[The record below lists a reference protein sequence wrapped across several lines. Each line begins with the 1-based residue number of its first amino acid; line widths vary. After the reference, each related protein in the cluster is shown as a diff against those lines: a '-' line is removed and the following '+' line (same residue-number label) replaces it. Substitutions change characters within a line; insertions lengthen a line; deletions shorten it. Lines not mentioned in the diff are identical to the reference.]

1 MSYIYYNPNPKGKHV
16 TDCVIRMLC
25 RLENLTWLEAFDELT
40 DICRR
45 EFSMPSNDKM
55 WSLMLKRRG
64 YTKYLLPDDLY
75 DIYTVRDFCR
85 DHPVGKYCLK
95 TSGHVVA
102 VVNGDYYDSFDS
114 GDKEPIYYWR
124 KEY

>member
-1 MSYIYYNPNPKGKHV
+1 
-16 TDCVIRMLC
+16 
-25 RLENLTWLEAFDELT
+25 
-40 DICRR
+40 
-45 EFSMPSNDKM
+45 MPSNDKM